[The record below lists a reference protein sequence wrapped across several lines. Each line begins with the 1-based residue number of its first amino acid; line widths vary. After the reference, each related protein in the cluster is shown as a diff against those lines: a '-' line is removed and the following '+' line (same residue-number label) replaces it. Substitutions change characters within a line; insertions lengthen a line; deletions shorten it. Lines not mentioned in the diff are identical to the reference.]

1 MTGQGRRR
9 RAAWVRR
16 KKVHDV
22 LTTVSECRRVGT
34 PKNRPCT
41 EEPEQPLTALG
52 LVCFDFFWAWA
63 AELPSPAHSLPLTLA
78 HSRCYSR
85 CHSCHRACPARFS
98 PQPLHLPSFSWRV
111 GPPSMSWTSAKQPL
125 SPRRDANVGVSV
137 LVLRHMSCSFPLLQ
151 QTTNAGPEMP
161 PPAQC
166 YTHMHNTHVGSAGLL
181 GPRGP
186 AVSS

>member
-1 MTGQGRRR
+1 MCSKLDPLFTMFARSGSPFLHTLRPTWPSISYCFWLEHLALTSC
-9 RAAWVRR
+9 AARYELSGGNTV
-16 KKVHDV
+16 K
-22 LTTVSECRRVGT
+22 LTH
-34 PKNRPCT
+34 
-41 EEPEQPLTALG
+41 
-52 LVCFDFFWAWA
+52 A
-63 AELPSPAHSLPLTLA
+63 A
-78 HSRCYSR
+78 Y
-85 CHSCHRACPARFS
+85 
-98 PQPLHLPSFSWRV
+98 LHIHLFLSWRV